1 MKEITSQQLTS
12 NAEIN
17 KHILANANL
26 STVVG
31 THLSLVDL
39 IRRLFLSDELTREE
53 VHTILYDVYHVDK
66 NFSMLSVETIE
77 FLAELGY
84 EHEQIIK
91 NSIDH
96 EVLSSIVSH
105 YNYLDIL
112 SNHQNRYVSDFA
124 NVRLREIT
132 TIKKKH
138 PLLFKLI
145 SEIDLAKFRLRHLK
159 SNSVKITTQNINYKL
174 NNASYDVRIEVVDCG
189 DSFTIYLLYDKLPL
203 ESCTSAE
210 KFFNKY
216 AFKELPGLR
225 GYPGKKHGKITGLS
239 LKEVLQFIKRE
250 SHMKYSK

>member
-1 MKEITSQQLTS
+1 MKEIIQQRLTS
-12 NAEIN
+12 NSEIN

-26 STVVG
+26 NTVVG
-31 THLSLVDL
+31 PHLLLVDM

-84 EHEQIIK
+84 EHEQIIE
-91 NSIDH
+91 NSMNYNA
-96 EVLSSIVSH
+96 LSSIVSH
-105 YNYLDIL
+105 YKYLDIL
-112 SNHQNRYVSDFA
+112 SNHQNRLVSDFA

-145 SEIDLAKFRLRHLK
+145 SEIDLAKFRLIHLE
-159 SNSVKITTQNINYKL
+159 SNRVKVTTQNINYKL
-174 NNASYDVRIEVVDCG
+174 NNLSYDVRIEVVDCN
-189 DSFTIYLLYDKLPL
+189 DSFTICLLYDKLPL
-203 ESCTSAE
+203 ESCAHAE

-216 AFKELPGLR
+216 AFKELPDLH
-225 GYPGKKHGKITGLS
+225 GYSGMKHGNITGLS

-250 SHMKYSK
+250 SHTKY